1 MITSLPGGRLLVICG
16 LVVLTSVFVISPVAA
31 ESSSSRGELVLWLL
45 GLRMAHDQGA
55 QTVDV
60 NSATV
65 EQLRAV
71 PGIERRQALRIVAS
85 RPYAKV
91 EDLSRAGLSPLTIER
106 LSRFLVVDPQW
117 PSAFSARAPGSR

>member
-1 MITSLPGGRLLVICG
+1 MITSLPGGRLLAICS
-16 LVVLTSVFVISPVAA
+16 LVVLASVFLITPAAA

-45 GLRMAHDQGA
+45 GLRMAHDHGA
-55 QTVDV
+55 QKVDV
-60 NSATV
+60 NAATV

-85 RPYAKV
+85 RPYARL
-91 EDLSRAGLSPLTIER
+91 EDLARTGLSPLTIER

-117 PSAFSARAPGSR
+117 PSAFSARAPASR

>member
-16 LVVLTSVFVISPVAA
+16 MVTLASAFVITPVAA
-31 ESSSSRGELVLWLL
+31 ESASSRGEMVLWLL
-45 GLRMAHDQGA
+45 GLRMAHDHGA
-55 QTVDV
+55 QKVDV

-71 PGIERRQALRIVAS
+71 PGIERRQALRIVAT
-85 RPYAKV
+85 RPYAKL
-91 EDLSRAGLSPLTIER
+91 EDLARAGLSPLTIER

-117 PSAFSARAPGSR
+117 PSAFSARAPAAR

>member
-1 MITSLPGGRLLVICG
+1 MIALLPGGRLLVVCG
-16 LVVLTSVFVISPVAA
+16 MVILASLFVITPVAA

-45 GLRMAHDQGA
+45 GLRMANDHGTQK
-55 QTVDV
+55 VDI

-91 EDLSRAGLSPLTIER
+91 EDLARAGLSPLTIER
-106 LSRFLVVDPQW
+106 LSRVLVVDPQW
-117 PSAFSARAPGSR
+117 PSAFSARAPASR

>member
-1 MITSLPGGRLLVICG
+1 MTSLPGGRLLVICG
-16 LVVLTSVFVISPVAA
+16 IVILASAFVITPAAA

-45 GLRMAHDQGA
+45 GLTMAYDHGA
-55 QTVDV
+55 QKVDV

-71 PGIERRQALRIVAS
+71 PGIDHRQALRIVAS

-91 EDLSRAGLSPLTIER
+91 EDLVQAGLSRLTIER
-106 LSRFLVVDPQW
+106 LSQFLIADPQW
-117 PSAFSARAPGSR
+117 PSAFSDRAPGSR